1 MQGWAR
7 DAFTTM
13 AMADYPY
20 PANFLGGLPAFPV
33 NAACD
38 KMTGDEN
45 RMTAL
50 ANAAGM
56 LLLPPYLSSYIIF
69 SLSLSLPPQVYYT
82 MALVSCPALI
92 LMQNMLNAVMQQV
105 VVLGMMH

>member
-1 MQGWAR
+1 
-7 DAFTTM
+7 M

-38 KMTGDEN
+38 KMTGDDN

-56 LLLPPYLSSYIIF
+56 LVF
-69 SLSLSLPPQVYYT
+69 
-82 MALVSCPALI
+82 
-92 LMQNMLNAVMQQV
+92 
-105 VVLGMMH
+105 